1 MKLLPIEGGN
11 ISDSIPG
18 AKKGSRVKLLQ
29 IEGGNISNSI
39 PGAGRVKFQGEIAGG
54 CQNGRF

>member
-29 IEGGNISNSI
+29 IEGGIFLT
-39 PGAGRVKFQGEIAGG
+39 AFQVQDA
-54 CQNGRF
+54 